1 MDCSSLLRPRHRN
14 EIGTLSSPVGIK
26 PQPGPWDTPPTRRPA
41 RREPWSST
49 GTSSGPIIAAAPA
62 PEQGRCIGMS
72 SGQAPHMGAGS
83 HPAGVLKE
91 GAADA
96 PFPALPGTTGQT
108 FSRQSSP
115 DLFPAVLLR
124 ELRLLHARKS
134 CLRLCQAASTG
145 TLVSAGGNGLGSG
158 RGCRAAWPRRPPTAG
173 CGRRSVTEVRAK
185 TPMNV
190 ECSPSGR
197 PVVRRLL
204 RSRKSSY
211 ETLRF
216 VPASDHQHGPGVGE
230 LGLRPMAGRVEES
243 HWHWVVERSF

>member
-1 MDCSSLLRPRHRN
+1 
-14 EIGTLSSPVGIK
+14 
-26 PQPGPWDTPPTRRPA
+26 
-41 RREPWSST
+41 
-49 GTSSGPIIAAAPA
+49 
-62 PEQGRCIGMS
+62 MS

-83 HPAGVLKE
+83 HPARASNE
-91 GAADA
+91 RAADA
-96 PFPALPGTTGQT
+96 PFPALPCISGRT

-190 ECSPSGR
+190 KCSPSGR
-197 PVVRRLL
+197 PVGASPPGPLRRWALCGKDRFDPGRCILKRWTFWSLRKRRLAAWW
-204 RSRKSSY
+204 RW
-211 ETLRF
+211 T
-216 VPASDHQHGPGVGE
+216 
-230 LGLRPMAGRVEES
+230 RPDEQAG
-243 HWHWVVERSF
+243 